1 MPSVAGYSMKDKY
14 TSLELIAVSEHLT
27 KQKTEVLR
35 VASDVQLA
43 DSLTKAAAAEMMT
56 RFLQGQQVEV

>member
-1 MPSVAGYSMKDKY
+1 MKDKY

-27 KQKTEVLR
+27 KQKTEVLW